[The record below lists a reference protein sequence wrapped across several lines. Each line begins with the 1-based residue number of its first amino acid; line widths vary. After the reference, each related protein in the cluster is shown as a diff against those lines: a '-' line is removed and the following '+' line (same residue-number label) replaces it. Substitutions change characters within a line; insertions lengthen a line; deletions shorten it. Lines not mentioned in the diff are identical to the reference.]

1 MQDVDD
7 EQGNIPNQSE
17 ECTKL
22 EFLKSNFYPPNNKD
36 GESPNNE
43 ETEFDARDHTFK
55 SSMTQQT
62 DHVLNSTREQM
73 LNSARSIDG

>member
-1 MQDVDD
+1 MHDVDD
-7 EQGNIPNQSE
+7 EQGNISKHSE

-22 EFLKSNFYPPNNKD
+22 EFLKSNFNPPTNKD

-62 DHVLNSTREQM
+62 DHVLNSTRDQV